1 MAQEVFSLRLAR
13 QLDLRVSTT
22 KTIKIRLNFYN
33 SKIPSLKKE
42 FQIIQQVNLDMERIS
57 TSRTLSYFSNFR
69 DLKTRW
75 SDLYWKLTILLKQ
88 KATNGICYGHHAPAS
103 HTSTKA

>member
-22 KTIKIRLNFYN
+22 KTIKINLNSYN

-42 FQIIQQVNLDMERIS
+42 FQIIQQVNLFMEKIF
-57 TSRTLSYFSNFR
+57 TLRTLSYFSSFK
-69 DLKTRW
+69 DLKIKW
-75 SDLYWKLTILLKQ
+75 
-88 KATNGICYGHHAPAS
+88 
-103 HTSTKA
+103 

>member
-22 KTIKIRLNFYN
+22 KTIKINLNSYN

-42 FQIIQQVNLDMERIS
+42 FQIIQQVNLFMEKIF
-57 TSRTLSYFSNFR
+57 TLSYFSSFK
-69 DLKTRW
+69 DLKIKW
-75 SDLYWKLTILLKQ
+75 
-88 KATNGICYGHHAPAS
+88 
-103 HTSTKA
+103 